1 MRTIA
6 HEAGCS
12 VMTVSL
18 ALRNHQR
25 ISAATREHVRE
36 VATRLGYRPNPMV
49 SALMTHIGSARPVH
63 YQSNLAFLAFR
74 KSWRQHWIS
83 GELFSGVRERAEAL
97 GFLIDEFWLDSP
109 DSSPD
114 RLEKVLRSRNI
125 QGVVLAPL
133 PESGSLDT
141 LHWND
146 LSSVAIGNS
155 LVTPRLHRATHHQYH
170 GMELV
175 IETLRR
181 KGYRKIGLA
190 LDKSVDAK
198 VDRTWSSC
206 VAGYQLR
213 WPAKEWVPVL
223 LGDLAPKRIH
233 AWVTRHK
240 PDVVVGIDGAL
251 DGLQKSG
258 FLIPRD
264 LAFAHL
270 SLPSTPF
277 SKLNLSGLNQ
287 NWRLAAAAAVDSVVA
302 QIYRNER
309 GIPAEPK
316 TIMVEGFWV
325 EGISAPER

>member
-1 MRTIA
+1 
-6 HEAGCS
+6 
-12 VMTVSL
+12 MTVSL

-25 ISAATREHVRE
+25 ISVTMRDHVRE
-36 VATRLGYRPNPMV
+36 VATRLGYRPNPLV

-63 YQSNLAFLAFR
+63 YQANLAFLAFR
-74 KSWRQHWIS
+74 KSWNQHWIS
-83 GELFSGVRERAEAL
+83 GELFPGVRERAKAL

-125 QGVVLAPL
+125 QGVVVAPL
-133 PESGSLDT
+133 PESGGLDA

-155 LVTPRLHRATHHQYH
+155 LVTPRLHRVTHHQYH
-170 GMELV
+170 GMQIVL
-175 IETLRR
+175 ETLRR
-181 KGYRKIGLA
+181 KGYRKIAFAMDPLT
-190 LDKSVDAK
+190 DEK

-206 VAGYQLR
+206 MAGYQLR
-213 WPAKEWVPVL
+213 WPTKERVPVL
-223 LGDLAPKRIH
+223 LGDISPPKVH

-240 PDVVVGIDGAL
+240 PDVVIGIDGAL
-251 DGLQKSG
+251 DSLQKSG
-258 FLIPRD
+258 FRIPRD
-264 LAFAHL
+264 LSFVHL

-277 SKLNLSGLNQ
+277 SKLNLSGLDQ

-309 GIPAEPK
+309 GIPEEPK
-316 TIMVEGFWV
+316 TIMVEGLWV
-325 EGISAPER
+325 DGESAPGC